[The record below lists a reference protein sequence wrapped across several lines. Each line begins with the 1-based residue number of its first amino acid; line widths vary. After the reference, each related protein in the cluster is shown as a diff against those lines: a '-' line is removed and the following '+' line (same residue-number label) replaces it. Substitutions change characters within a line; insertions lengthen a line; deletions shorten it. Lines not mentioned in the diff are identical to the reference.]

1 MLAENP
7 SAKATSKPL
16 AGEVRPE
23 MDQLLQTLPR
33 SRGTSA
39 DTTGRVGVVG
49 GSVDFP
55 GQPLLSA
62 MAALRAGSDVAKA
75 LVSEEIYP
83 IVASHSPN
91 LVAGRYAGE
100 TFGADAV
107 GPTLELAE
115 WVDAL
120 VIGPG
125 LVDFEGEAVRRTL
138 SEVDVPVVVDA
149 DAIDPALSGDLS
161 ETVVTPDSNE
171 VERIEDEYGSL
182 EEFTVDTD
190 AVVLSKGETD
200 AVIADG
206 ERSTNDT
213 GSAVL
218 SVIGTGDSMAGVIAA
233 LLVQGLDRTD
243 AAELGAWI
251 VGKAGELATVER
263 GSGVVAT
270 DVIDRLPDTIR

>member
-1 MLAENP
+1 
-7 SAKATSKPL
+7 
-16 AGEVRPE
+16 

-33 SRGTSA
+33 SRGTDA

-55 GQPLLSA
+55 GQPSLTA
-62 MAALRAGSDVAKA
+62 MAALRSGGDVAKA

-100 TFGADAV
+100 TFDEGALDSV
-107 GPTLELAE
+107 SELLG

-120 VIGPG
+120 VVGPG
-125 LVDFEGEAVRRTL
+125 LVDAEGAAIRGAISAAAEA
-138 SEVDVPVVVDA
+138 DVPTVVDA
-149 DAIDPALSGDLS
+149 DAIGPALDGDLAG
-161 ETVVTPDSNE
+161 TVLTPDSNE
-171 VERIEDEYGSL
+171 VDRIEAEDGSL
-182 EEFTVDTD
+182 AAFTDDTD
-190 AVVLSKGETD
+190 AVVVSKGESDT
-200 AVIADG
+200 VFADG
-206 ERSTNDT
+206 ERSTTDT

-218 SVIGTGDSMAGVIAA
+218 SVIGTGDTMAGVIAA
-233 LLVQGLDRTD
+233 LLVQGLDRAE

-263 GSGVVAT
+263 GNGVVAT
-270 DVIDRLPDTIR
+270 DVIDRIPEAIR